1 MKTGLKDNQKRNLV
15 LILVSIMVGLLGGF
29 GFYNV
34 NKDKSTEEIVNS
46 AVNEVKDYIT
56 TYNMTQQEIEE
67 LPTTEIQE
75 KNLTD
80 EQSIEQEVESESF
93 EEQGE
98 IAYNGTSEYPK
109 VALGDY
115 KGLTYYSQIDSRW
128 SSHIYTS
135 VGNYSQTIGSSGCG
149 PTSAAMIVT
158 ATKGTI
164 TPPEMGDL
172 FIEHGY
178 RSANQGTYWSAF
190 RWVADTFDIEYRETT
205 NIDTAI
211 DLLRD
216 NHYVVVSV
224 GNGLFTT
231 GGHFI
236 VLTEINGDTISVYD
250 PYLYA
255 GKFETST
262 RRGKA
267 TVSGNTVCVSVDNF
281 KNYAN
286 AKGFFCYKH
295 DENVETNNK
304 QTVTTATYTRYVKAN
319 GGLNVRTS
327 PNGTKIGLLKSGT
340 QVTVYETKDDWS
352 RIGNSEWV
360 CSQYLVERYIGDEQ
374 INNTVGQ
381 IKKLSRACTLYEN
394 SNLTGTQYQYKANTT
409 ITILQNVTANIDRIR
424 VNANGRIAYIDNSN
438 YTNIVIS
445 KSKSTVNQTRI
456 LKACTLYS
464 NSNLSGFT
472 YQYKNNT
479 SVVILAN
486 VNPNVDKIKVIANG
500 RIAYVNVSNYKK

>member
-1 MKTGLKDNQKRNLV
+1 MKDNQKRNIV
-15 LILVSIMVGLLGGF
+15 LILISIMVGLLGGF
-29 GFYNV
+29 GFYEV

-75 KNLTD
+75 KSVED
-80 EQSIEQEVESESF
+80 EQSIEQEVESEAF
-93 EEQGE
+93 EQQGE
-98 IAYNGTSEYPK
+98 IAYNGTSEYPN
-109 VALGDY
+109 VSLGDY

-255 GKFETST
+255 
-262 RRGKA
+262 R
-267 TVSGNTVCVSVDNF
+267 
-281 KNYAN
+281 
-286 AKGFFCYKH
+286 
-295 DENVETNNK
+295 
-304 QTVTTATYTRYVKAN
+304 
-319 GGLNVRTS
+319 
-327 PNGTKIGLLKSGT
+327 KI
-340 QVTVYETKDDWS
+340 
-352 RIGNSEWV
+352 
-360 CSQYLVERYIGDEQ
+360 
-374 INNTVGQ
+374 
-381 IKKLSRACTLYEN
+381 
-394 SNLTGTQYQYKANTT
+394 
-409 ITILQNVTANIDRIR
+409 
-424 VNANGRIAYIDNSN
+424 
-438 YTNIVIS
+438 
-445 KSKSTVNQTRI
+445 
-456 LKACTLYS
+456 
-464 NSNLSGFT
+464 
-472 YQYKNNT
+472 
-479 SVVILAN
+479 
-486 VNPNVDKIKVIANG
+486 
-500 RIAYVNVSNYKK
+500 

>member
-15 LILVSIMVGLLGGF
+15 LIIVSIMVGLLGGF

-67 LPTTEIQE
+67 LPSTEIQE

-135 VGNYSQTIGSSGCG
+135 VGNYGQTIGSSGCG

-216 NHYVVVSV
+216 NHYVVASV

-267 TVSGNTVCVSVDNF
+267 TVSGNTVYVSVNNF

-295 DENVETNNK
+295 EGPVKINNK
-304 QTVTTATYTRYVKAN
+304 QPVVTATYTRYVKAN
-319 GGLNVRTS
+319 GGLNVRNN
-327 PNGTKIGLLKSGT
+327 PNGVKVGLLKSGT
-340 QVTVYETKDDWS
+340 QVTVYETKDNWS

-381 IKKLSRACTLYEN
+381 IKKLSRACTLYQN

-409 ITILQNVTANIDRIR
+409 ITILQNVTANIDRVR

-445 KSKSTVNQTRI
+445 QSKSTVNQTRK

-464 NSNLSGFT
+464 KSNLSGLR

-486 VNPNVDKIKVIANG
+486 VNPNVDKIKVKANG
-500 RIAYVNVSNYKK
+500 RIAYVNVSNYK